1 MATIE
6 YFYSAYS
13 AFAYLGSNR
22 IAGLASG
29 HTIIHRPIDLGK
41 VVEHAGVIK
50 FANRTPAHREYYF
63 RREIQR
69 WSEYRGAPVMNGRPT
84 YHGNDVTLAN
94 CMLIAGIEAGL
105 NIQPLAH
112 AMLQSHWRD
121 DSDLAD
127 EDTLSSLGAF
137 LGLDSDALLQVAKTT
152 KIQSIYGANTEE
164 AIQRSV
170 FGSPTYFV
178 DEDMFYGQDR
188 LELVE
193 RALAKP
199 FAGKWP

>member
-6 YFYSAYS
+6 YFYSAHS
-13 AFAYLGSNR
+13 AFAYLGSAR
-22 IAGLASG
+22 FAEVSRG
-29 HTIIHRPIDLGK
+29 HTVIHRPVDLDR
-41 VVEHAGVIK
+41 VVPAAGVPG
-50 FANRTPAHREYYF
+50 FRQRTPAHRAYYF

-69 WSEYRGAPVMNGRPT
+69 WAQFRGVAIKQGHPQ
-84 YHGNDVTLAN
+84 HHHNDITLGN
-94 CMLIAGIEAGL
+94 CMLIAGVQAGL
-105 NIQPLAH
+105 DVQPLAH

-127 EDTLSSLGAF
+127 PATLLALAGSM
-137 LGLDSDALLQVAKTT
+137 GLDGDVLLLTAATPD
-152 KIQSIYGANTEE
+152 IQAIYAANTDE

-178 DEDMFYGQDR
+178 DGDMFYGQDR

-193 RALAKP
+193 RALSQP
-199 FAGKWP
+199 FTGDWP

>member
-6 YFYSAYS
+6 YFYAAYS
-13 AFAYLGSNR
+13 AFAYLGSER
-22 IAGLASG
+22 IAELAAG

-41 VVEHAGVIK
+41 VLERAGVIK
-50 FANRTPAHREYYF
+50 FSKRTPAHVDYYF

-69 WSEYRGAPVMNGRPT
+69 WSEYRNAPVMVGRPT
-84 YHGNDVTLAN
+84 YHDNDISLAN

-105 NIQPLAH
+105 DIQPLAH

-121 DSDLAD
+121 DSDLSNEAVLAGLG
-127 EDTLSSLGAF
+127 ESLS
-137 LGLDSDALLQVAKTT
+137 LDSNSLLQAANTPE
-152 KIQSIYGANTEE
+152 IRGIYTANTED

-178 DEDMFYGQDR
+178 DGDMFYGQDR

-193 RALAKP
+193 QALAKP

>member
-1 MATIE
+1 MAVIE

-13 AFAYLGSNR
+13 AFAYLGSKR
-22 IAGLASG
+22 IAELAVG
-29 HTIIHRPIDLGK
+29 HTIIHRPVDLAK
-41 VVEHAGVIK
+41 VVGQSGAQK
-50 FANRTPAHREYYF
+50 FSDRSPAHRDYYF

-69 WSEYRGAPVMNGRPT
+69 WAEYRDAPVMVGRPT
-84 YHGNDVTLAN
+84 HHDKDVSLAN
-94 CMLIAGIEAGL
+94 CMLIAGIEEGL
-105 NIQPLAH
+105 DVQPLAH

-121 DSDLAD
+121 DSDLSQASL
-127 EDTLSSLGAF
+127 LSGLGKD
-137 LGLDSDALLQVAKTT
+137 LGLDADALLTAANTPA
-152 KIQSIYGANTEE
+152 IRDIYAANTEE
-164 AIQRSV
+164 AIARSM

-178 DEDMFYGQDR
+178 DGDMFYGQDR